1 MHEEVCPKMSTQTRL
16 EEELERRLAEIET
29 AEASDPA
36 HAALS
41 GRSLAVFLAVVA
53 GISVI
58 AWIGAL
64 L

>member
-1 MHEEVCPKMSTQTRL
+1 MTTQTRL
-16 EEELERRLAEIET
+16 EEELERRLTEIESS
-29 AEASDPA
+29 EASDPV

-41 GRSLAVFLAVVA
+41 GRSLAVFLAVVV

-58 AWIGAL
+58 AWIGTL

>member
-1 MHEEVCPKMSTQTRL
+1 MSTQTRL